1 MILKIP
7 KEESMNKADF
17 ISKLAE
23 DAGLKKADAE
33 KFLDAF
39 VANVRELMANGD
51 KLQLIGFGTFE
62 CKERAAK
69 SGVNPA
75 TGEKIEIAA
84 CKVPSFKPGKTLK
97 DVLNQ

>member
-1 MILKIP
+1 
-7 KEESMNKADF
+7 MNKSDF
-17 ISKLAE
+17 VAKLAE

-33 KFLDAF
+33 RFLDAF
-39 VANVRELMANGD
+39 VSNVKELMANGD
-51 KLQLIGFGTFE
+51 SLRLVGFGTFE
-62 CKERAAK
+62 AKERAAK
-69 SGVNPA
+69 TGVNPA